1 MIKNNN
7 IFQKS
12 KLGPGRK
19 YSFSSLLRFAETGEL
34 TSVLNGEVSI
44 NNSFIDI
51 HEDRKL
57 NTRKYKEQMSKNK
70 MNVKIREK

>member
-1 MIKNNN
+1 MKKS

-12 KLGPGRK
+12 ILGVGRK
-19 YSFSSLLRFAETGEL
+19 HSFSTLLRCAEEGKL
-34 TSVLNGEVSI
+34 NSVLNGEIPI

-51 HEDRKL
+51 YEDRKL

-70 MNVKIREK
+70 MKVKIREK